1 MKKILPRIKSQLAFT
16 MIELLIVIAILG
28 ILAVAVLA
36 AINPVEQINRG
47 RDTGT
52 RSDAEQLL
60 SAIDRYYAYKG
71 YHPWQTSPNDA
82 GALAWRGVSGDSQI
96 THGETTIPAW
106 MEIGDACSV
115 LDKLSNG
122 NADGSCDGTNEI
134 KRSFVTKVTEN
145 DYNHL
150 FVYAQGR
157 SGDSVYVCFEPQSEG
172 FKDEASTRC
181 GENGAGL
188 PADIAADTRPVICD
202 DANDTYF
209 VCLP

>member
-60 SAIDRYYAYKG
+60 SSIDRFYAYKG
-71 YHPWQTSPNDA
+71 YYPWQTGPNDGRDA
-82 GALAWRGVSGDSQI
+82 Q
-96 THGETTIPAW
+96 AW
-106 MEIGDACSV
+106 MAVDAIDGWVDADTGGCNV
-115 LDKLSNG
+115 LDKLANG
-122 NADGSCDGTNEI
+122 DGSTCDGTNEV
-134 KRSFVTKVTEN
+134 KRSFVTKILET

-150 FVYAQGR
+150 YVYGR
-157 SGDSVYVCFEPQSEG
+157 GQSGDSVYVCFEPQSEG
-172 FKDEASTRC
+172 FMDEASTRC
-181 GENGAGL
+181 GTDGDGL
-188 PADIAADTRPVICD
+188 PADIDDTAEDVICD
-202 DANDTYF
+202 AGDTGVYF

>member
-60 SAIDRYYAYKG
+60 SAVDRFYAYKG
-71 YHPWQTSPNDA
+71 YYPWQVSPNDGNDA
-82 GALAWRGVSGDSQI
+82 Q
-96 THGETTIPAW
+96 AW
-106 MEIGDACSV
+106 MAVDSVAGWTDQGVTTECNV
-115 LDKLSNG
+115 LDKLANG
-122 NADGSCDGTNEI
+122 DDANCDGTNEV
-134 KRSFVTKVTEN
+134 KRSFVTKITED
-145 DYNHL
+145 DYNYL
-150 FVYAQGR
+150 YVYTRGQ

-172 FKDEASTRC
+172 FRDEASERC
-181 GENGAGL
+181 TDDQGSGL
-188 PADIAADTRPVICD
+188 PADIDATTAQTICAAD
-202 DANDTYF
+202 AEF